1 MRFRSGLIALLLLSA
16 ACGQNF
22 AESFQTT
29 QAIGPVVALPLVDLR
44 ADVNRNGVIDVDD
57 PTEDQDEDKWD
68 ARHGA
73 IFLANIDDDTARC
86 PGSGSDA
93 QLAACHDALDEI
105 VNGGDDVLDLAP
117 IKVVAWPTVPTG
129 TSGSI
134 TITPAGFTR
143 MFRKSGDE
151 YALFDPAVTLS
162 TNDLRNGLDLFIE
175 GKDILRDASQWD
187 GYVTITLIV
196 RSPDH
201 GQVTDTLRMR
211 MSPVMTFHHLTP
223 PETSYVTRVFG
234 DPTSNTFINALKGIL
249 QATPENAPLVE
260 IPDQDIWTQDF
271 FETGYMSMPAPG
283 GTQHAVRVAYR
294 SAGVWENS
302 STPLRPAGRI
312 VFTKFR
318 GKDSAGV
325 QAFTLNQDH
334 NWETLNS
341 YGNTETIPPFEHNG
355 QKYPLGR
362 LLRGLSASALPDP
375 VMKRVFEAQAV
386 QPPVY
391 VDTSWLLVAHVDET
405 ISFLKAPN
413 ARGWVLL
420 LNDPRL
426 AKQMLE
432 AEVARGNGNVR
443 MFIGKAFYDE
453 NWNPSPAA
461 ITIQQTLQNA
471 DVMGR
476 SAAAAVEI
484 DAQLEILKRETGIT
498 EAEIIRVPFL
508 HHTEYGAS
516 VAWQPGFVNGYV
528 AGMKDFVAPDPFGPV
543 IDGKDIFK
551 ADFEQKLSA
560 IGYNVRWIDDWD
572 MYHVGAGEVH
582 CGTNAARQIPE
593 AKWWESGR

>member
-16 ACGQNF
+16 CGQNF
-22 AESFQTT
+22 AESFQPA
-29 QAIGPVVALPLVDLR
+29 QPLGPIVALPLVDLR

-57 PTEDQDEDKWD
+57 PTEDANEDTWD
-68 ARHGA
+68 DKHGA
-73 IFLANIDDDTARC
+73 VFLANIDDDTGRC
-86 PGSGSDA
+86 PGTGSDA
-93 QLAACHDALDEI
+93 QLAGCNDALDEV

-129 TSGSI
+129 TSGSL
-134 TITPAGFTR
+134 TIAPTGFTR
-143 MFRKSGDE
+143 MFRKVGESYE
-151 YALFDPAVTLS
+151 VFEPSTTTLS
-162 TNDLRNGLDLFIE
+162 TNDLRGGVDLFIE
-175 GKDILRDASQWD
+175 GKDILRDAATWD
-187 GYVTITLIV
+187 GYVTLTLTV
-196 RSPDH
+196 KSPDH

-234 DPTSNTFINALKGIL
+234 DPTSTTFVNALKGIL
-249 QATPENAPLVE
+249 QATPEKAPLVE
-260 IPDQDIWTQDF
+260 IRDDDIWTQDF
-271 FETGYMSMPAPG
+271 FETGYMSMPGAN
-283 GTQHAVRVAYR
+283 GTQHVVRVAFR
-294 SAGVWENS
+294 SANVYENS

-312 VFTKFR
+312 VFTRFR
-318 GKDSAGV
+318 GRDSAGV
-325 QAFTLNQDH
+325 QAFELDFR
-334 NWETLNS
+334 ESDTLNS

-362 LLRGLSASALPDP
+362 MLRGEVPSFRLDP
-375 VMKRVFEAQAV
+375 VMKRVFEAQGV

-420 LNDPRL
+420 LNDPRI

-461 ITIQQTLQNA
+461 RTISQVLA
-471 DVMGR
+471 DTNVMSTSAR
-476 SAAAAVEI
+476 AAAEI

-508 HHTEYGAS
+508 HHTEFGAA

-528 AGMKDFVAPDPFGPV
+528 AGLSDFIAPDPFGPV

-551 ADFEQKLSA
+551 ADFESKLTA

-572 MYHVGAGEVH
+572 LYHVGAGEVH
-582 CGTNAARQIPE
+582 CGTNAARKIPE